1 MHWRE
6 FSPGGIIIALVG
18 FLLTRFTVSLAA
30 TESQQQF
37 LWSGVVPLILGLT
50 LSAFGVVLT
59 VGRYDPEMV
68 RTTAVWCLV
77 GTGSMLLLVV
87 LTLLGTEP
95 AALTDVTVLRD
106 QAIFSNFLI
115 GGAIGGTLTGIFAAR
130 NRRQR
135 RDVRQQANRLV
146 MLNRLLRDQVIN
158 AATAIKGHTEV
169 LKHSQ
174 SEQSVDVID
183 RQAENVI
190 NTVENVKYLT
200 NTGVESAGSDTTV
213 DLVDAVETGIDA
225 VETQHPGADC
235 SFHPPEDAV
244 PVYANDQLT
253 EVIRHLVENAVEYGD
268 SDTPRVELNIQTTRR
283 SATVSVSDDGP
294 GLPAD
299 QQALLEEGTIAEFD
313 DPSTGFG
320 LNIVRLLVESFDGTI
335 DTEVSNDGTTV
346 SIELP
351 RPGEGATETS
361 HSGSL
366 TTPAVATPN
375 LLLVIGAS
383 LAGGLAMGL
392 VMQGLTG
399 FVPVI
404 GALYGVDDRLV
415 GWISHEFHS
424 VVFGLVYAAI
434 LSTLPH
440 RYTSDTG
447 RCVAI
452 AVGFSLL
459 LWAVAAGV
467 VMPLWLHLVGL
478 EARLPNLTPASFA
491 GHLAWG
497 VTLGVLYR
505 AHTYWS

>member
-6 FSPGGIIIALVG
+6 LSPGGIIVALVG

-37 LWSGVVPLILGLT
+37 LWSGVVPLILGLA

-68 RTTAVWCLV
+68 RTTAVWCLI
-77 GTGSMLLLVV
+77 GTGSMLLLVA

-95 AALTDVTVLRD
+95 KALTDVTVLRD

-135 RDVRQQANRLV
+135 RDLKQQANRLV

-169 LKHSQ
+169 LKDSQ
-174 SEQSVDVID
+174 NEQSVDIID
-183 RQAENVI
+183 RQAESVI

-200 NTGVESAGSDTTV
+200 NTGAESAGPDTTI
-213 DLVDAVETGIDA
+213 DLVDAAEAGIDA
-225 VETQHPGADC
+225 VETRHPEIDC
-235 SFHPPEDAV
+235 SFRPPEDSV
-244 PVYANDQLT
+244 PVYANDQFT
-253 EVIRHLVENAVEYGD
+253 EAIGHLVENAVKYSD
-268 SDTPRVELNIQTTRR
+268 SNTPRVEVEIRTTRR
-283 SATVSVSDDGP
+283 NATVSVSDNGP

-313 DPSTGFG
+313 DPTTGFG

-335 DTEVSNDGTTV
+335 DTTVSTDGTTV

-351 RPGEGATETS
+351 RPGDGTTATN

-366 TTPAVATPN
+366 TTPAIATPD

-440 RYTSDTG
+440 RYTNKMG

-467 VMPLWLHLVGL
+467 VMPLWLQLVGL
-478 EARLPNLTPASFA
+478 ERPFPNLTPASFA

-505 AHTYWS
+505 AHTYFS